1 MKKFKPIDIFP
12 GNVPKEKIYKTLEID
27 LEAGIVK
34 FSAPAQKHAYGRH
47 GEELKTIIPHLSE
60 IISDPM
66 YMGDDY
72 KNPGKI
78 ELVRR
83 IRGEN
88 NAALIALK
96 IEKAD
101 DGYYHVCSAYFISQS
116 EVDKKKQKKIL
127 KIVL

>member
-1 MKKFKPIDIFP
+1 
-12 GNVPKEKIYKTLEID
+12 
-27 LEAGIVK
+27 
-34 FSAPAQKHAYGRH
+34 
-47 GEELKTIIPHLSE
+47 
-60 IISDPM
+60 M